1 VIAVQHYFESRDF
14 RPGEV
19 TQLDFERI
27 DDDTY
32 VVKLCEYGPRGPL
45 GYVIAVYDGEG
56 RRKGLGAWRGDDHD
70 RAVEMFDGVCENVR
84 RRSREQRRA
93 G

>member
-27 DDDTY
+27 DADTY
-32 VVKLCEYGPRGPL
+32 VVKLCEYGPAGPF
-45 GYVIAVYDGEG
+45 GYVVAVYDGDG
-56 RRKGLGAWRGDDHD
+56 RRKGFGAWRGPNHE
-70 RAVEMFDGVCENVR
+70 RAVEEFEGFCENARR
-84 RRSREQRRA
+84 RRSA
-93 G
+93 

>member
-1 VIAVQHYFESRDF
+1 MIAVQHYFESRDF

-32 VVKLCEYGPRGPL
+32 VVKLCEYGPNGPI
-45 GYVIAVYDGEG
+45 GYVVAVYDGEG
-56 RRKGLGAWRGDDHD
+56 RRMGGARRTPHHE
-70 RAVEMFDGVCENVR
+70 RAEELFDGYCEGER
-84 RRSREQRRA
+84 RRARRSA
-93 G
+93 